1 MKFTVYNLVNYLH
14 GNPVRPEPKVG
25 FSSNNILIG
34 GVIKMRVQNLNINVL
49 ITNTLKINHKV
60 FKVK

>member
-1 MKFTVYNLVNYLH
+1 MVNYLH

-25 FSSNNILIG
+25 FSSNDILTG
-34 GVIKMRVQNLNINVL
+34 GVIKMRVQNLNMNKL
-49 ITNTLKINHKV
+49 ILKDFKNSPASV